1 MALRLEQETS
11 IVWDEEDKI
20 ARIYSASPVSIR
32 KLDKLCRECPETYK
46 RVWTDEKNGAAK
58 YEVYKGFIRFG
69 KPRIVTDEQREAAKE
84 RFARIRSERQD
95 NKGENEDEN
104 LDDD

>member
-11 IVWDEEDKI
+11 IVWDE
-20 ARIYSASPVSIR
+20 
-32 KLDKLCRECPETYK
+32 
-46 RVWTDEKNGAAK
+46 
-58 YEVYKGFIRFG
+58 
-69 KPRIVTDEQREAAKE
+69 DEQREAAKE